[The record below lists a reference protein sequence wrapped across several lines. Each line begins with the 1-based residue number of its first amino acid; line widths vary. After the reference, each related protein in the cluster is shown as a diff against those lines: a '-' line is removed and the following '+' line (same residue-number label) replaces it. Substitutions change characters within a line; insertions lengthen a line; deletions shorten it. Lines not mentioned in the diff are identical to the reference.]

1 MELKLQLEFDLKDAM
16 RASDDLRKRTLR
28 MVISSIKNTE
38 IDRQSSLTDVEVSA
52 IMQKEIKSRREAIAE
67 AEKANRP
74 DLSQSAQDEI
84 AVLEAYLPKS
94 MSEDEIKTAAAA
106 VIQELNA
113 ASPSDMGKVMKT
125 LLPRLQGRAP
135 GDIVS
140 KIVRD
145 LLKQ

>member
-1 MELKLQLEFDLKDAM
+1 MELKLQLESDLKDAM

-94 MSEDEIKTAAAA
+94 MSEDEIKTVAAA